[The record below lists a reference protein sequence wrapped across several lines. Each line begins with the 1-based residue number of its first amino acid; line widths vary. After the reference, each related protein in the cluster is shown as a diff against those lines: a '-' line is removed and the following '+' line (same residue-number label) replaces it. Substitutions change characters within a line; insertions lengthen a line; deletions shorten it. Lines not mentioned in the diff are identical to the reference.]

1 MTLVNEIMFQVY
13 SSMTHHMYI
22 VLCIHYPVKSPYV
35 TLYLTSLAF
44 IYLLPSR
51 SISSIAQFYFY
62 IMMSCGTSKLLGIL
76 LSYCIHRVRKKSVW
90 SVKQSSV
97 GLWKLTVNFFLLQV
111 TPFIHLFRTH
121 CRTGNILSAGG
132 RVMPKTRFPAFTE
145 KTDKPTVI

>member
-1 MTLVNEIMFQVY
+1 MK
-13 SSMTHHMYI
+13 
-22 VLCIHYPVKSPYV
+22 LCFKCTVQWHITCILFCVFTIQLNLLMSPYIWPHW
-35 TLYLTSLAF
+35 LLSTSSPPDPF
-44 IYLLPSR
+44 
-51 SISSIAQFYFY
+51 SSIAQFYFY

-76 LSYCIHRVRKKSVW
+76 LSYCIYRVRKKSVW